1 QFIQAEPASRV
12 GLIQALDTYRST
24 PQAAVTQTQRGEEM
38 TDSSYDREPRY
49 AKYLSRIIRPFP
61 NFDFFFIKGVRDKA
75 VEALQLRLG
84 SRVLD
89 LGCGSGGSFPYLVK
103 AVGATGT
110 VVGVDISPQ
119 SCINARRRVKSNG
132 WRNVEVFEAPAEK
145 VELTGVYDGALMFA
159 APDVF
164 ASETALAH
172 ILPRLKNHARVAIF
186 GGKLSDSRWGK
197 LLNPL
202 LQGVSRKFSPHTPVP
217 DQAPWLLLGKQFE
230 EFQIQQYFFG
240 LMFLAYGTIRQPAE
254 VSNNSFKPNPLR
266 GSA

>member
-1 QFIQAEPASRV
+1 
-12 GLIQALDTYRST
+12 
-24 PQAAVTQTQRGEEM
+24 M
-38 TDSSYDREPRY
+38 TNSSYDREPRY

-61 NFDFFFIKGVRDKA
+61 NFDFFFIKGIRDKA

-89 LGCGSGGSFPYLVK
+89 LGCGGGGSFPYLVK
-103 AVGATGT
+103 AVGANGT
-110 VVGVDISPQ
+110 VAGVDISPQ
-119 SCINARRRVKSNG
+119 SCKNARRRVKSNG
-132 WRNVEVFEAPAEK
+132 WCNVEVFEAPAEK

-172 ILPRLKNHARVAIF
+172 ILPRLKDQARVAIF
-186 GGKLSDSRWGK
+186 GAKLSDNRWGA

-202 LQGVSRKFSPHTPVP
+202 LQGVTKKLSPHTPVP
-217 DQAPWLLLGKQFE
+217 DEAPWLLLSKQLE

-240 LMFLAYGTIRQPAE
+240 SMFLAYGTIRQHAP
-254 VSNNSFKPNPLR
+254 VSNYSLKPKPLH
-266 GSA
+266 GST